1 MKLESKISII
11 NALNKIKYEMIQ
23 NGEFEGAILLL
34 ESLKIDSLV
43 NYLLNGVKDNKY
55 TEEDISMLDA
65 IINILQAIYNNSG
78 LNSPISDENYDKIYE
93 LHLRLTG
100 NDIVGAQLE
109 NNATNKTYHK
119 YPKLRGTLDK
129 KHFIT
134 ENERGN
140 DNRKSIEGWI
150 KQLENRLGRQL
161 RPSECEIEL
170 FPKWDG
176 NSIIFECDSAGNVE
190 RALTRGYTVTN
201 QAQDV
206 TCMFKGCN
214 FSSVDSSNT
223 RPFGVQTEVVISQS
237 AFNELNQSNEFKNKR
252 NIVAGILNPADADPK
267 MLKYLTII
275 PLRFQYLNEEDVHI
289 PGIDYEYYPFKV
301 SNLFNFKDIKK
312 CIKEIRDE
320 IEERFEID
328 IDGIVIRLTNKDLQ
342 KALGR
347 EGAINKFEAAYKFPP
362 EEAKSIIKNVE
373 FSIGIHGNVT
383 PVAKFEPVIMHGNT
397 VKSSN
402 LGSIERFKSLN
413 LHVGDEVKIK
423 YDIIPYLYKDSSCK
437 ENTDNP
443 KIEVPTN
450 CPYCG
455 HLLVE
460 SPKLKCVNVACSC
473 RKIGKILNWI
483 EKLNIKNISEGIIT
497 TLFNNGFLTEI
508 DDLYRLKYRKT
519 HIANLDGF
527 GAKSTKIIL
536 DAIESILEIYD
547 YELVGSLGIPSIS
560 RKTARKILDVYTL
573 EDIFK
578 MLDKDPNKLYKH
590 LVAISSIGN
599 ITAASLVTGLEQNRE
614 LIERLKS
621 YLSIKR
627 DSREYTLKVCF
638 SKIRDKEFEQFL
650 IDHSTMICD
659 NFNKN
664 INILIVPNKHETS
677 SKIDKANNLGIP
689 IMTLEEAKEHL
700 GYNK

>member
-1 MKLESKISII
+1 MNMDTKISVI
-11 NALNKIKYEMIQ
+11 NALNKIMYEFIQ
-23 NGEFEGAILLL
+23 NGEFEGAILSL
-34 ESLKIDSLV
+34 ESLRIDNVV
-43 NYLLNGVKDNKY
+43 NYLLNGIKDNNY
-55 TEEDISMLDA
+55 SEEDISMMGT

-78 LNSPISDENYDKIYE
+78 LNSPITDENYDKLYE
-93 LHLRLTG
+93 LNLRLTG
-100 NDIVGAQLE
+100 NDIIGAQLE
-109 NNATNKTYHK
+109 NSATNKAYHK

-134 ENERGN
+134 EAERGN

-150 KQLENRLGRQL
+150 KQLENRLGRPL
-161 RPSECEIEL
+161 RPNECEIEL

-237 AFNELNQSNEFKNKR
+237 AFNELNVANEFKNKR

-289 PGIDYEYYPFKV
+289 PGVDYEYYPFKV

-312 CIKEIRDE
+312 CINEIKEE

-328 IDGIVIRLTNKDLQ
+328 IDGVVIRLTNKELQ

-413 LHVGDEVKIK
+413 LHIGDEVKIK

-437 ENTDNP
+437 ENSEEPLIKVP
-443 KIEVPTN
+443 KV
-450 CPYCG
+450 CSYCG
-455 HLLVE
+455 EDLVE
-460 SPKLKCVNVACSC
+460 APKLKCLNVNCSC

-483 EKLNIKNISEGIIT
+483 DKLNIKNISEGIVT
-497 TLFNNGFLTEI
+497 ALFNNGFLSEI

-527 GAKSTKIIL
+527 GTKSTKIII
-536 DAIESILEIYD
+536 DAIDSILEIYD
-547 YELVGSLGIPSIS
+547 YELLGSLGIPSIS
-560 RKTARKILDVYTL
+560 RKTARKILDVYSMDEL
-573 EDIFK
+573 FK
-578 MLDKDPNKLYKH
+578 LLDKDENILYKK
-590 LVAISSIGN
+590 LTGISSIGG
-599 ITAASLVTGLEQNRE
+599 ITAGSLVLGLRTNRD

-627 DSREYTLKVCF
+627 DNREYTLKVCF
-638 SKIRDKEFEQFL
+638 SKIRDKDFEQFL
-650 IDHSTMICD
+650 IDHSTLVCD

-664 INILIVPNKHETS
+664 INILIVPNKYESS
-677 SKIDKANNLGIP
+677 SKIDKATKLGIP
-689 IMTLEEAKEHL
+689 IMTLEEAKHHF
-700 GYNK
+700 GYDK